1 MSQPNIKAEIL
12 LPAMEQAIDPIVIID
27 EHNDVV
33 FFNPAA
39 ERMWGLSRD
48 KVVGRNVSCLVP
60 VEVRNDHDG
69 FIDHN
74 RRTGI
79 NKIVGTSREVEFTR
93 ADGQYVCGELS
104 ISKVRLPGT
113 DKIYYIAVMK
123 DATEES
129 QRRKILILQN
139 DVLQA
144 LASDLLI
151 QDVADLLCRRV
162 DSFVPNSVACLI
174 LVDAD
179 SRLQI
184 LSAPGLPKRYFNA
197 IDGLKLA
204 PADLERLKRDPAY
217 SNQLLWR
224 NYQSIA
230 MSLGLE
236 HCRSAPIRTH
246 DNQVSGLFALYSRDP
261 HAPQEWP
268 ERIVEACIPFCA
280 LAVEQNM
287 TRQHISQLS
296 NFDSLTGLLN
306 RASLHKVIDALI
318 MREGDNHFYLFMLDI
333 DRFRD
338 INDALGH
345 VYADEFLV
353 EIGQRIRELVQD
365 DYIISRSGG
374 DEYIVIV
381 PDCTHAKAVKFAELL
396 INTIAKPMQVGENTL
411 SISCSVGI
419 SCFPDNGPDSES
431 LLSNADAA
439 MRQAKADGRR
449 VYRFAGQGKNQVAQ
463 DRLVLGSALRD
474 SLAKGM
480 LNLHYQPQVEAASGG
495 LYGVEAL
502 SRWHHPHLGN
512 ISPSRFIAVAEETG
526 QIEAI
531 GRWSLQ
537 EACRQMRAWDDDGVH
552 VPTVAVNLSAVH
564 FRNRALPQ
572 YISGLLKQYKLT
584 PERLTVE
591 ITELM
596 KTKERLSEMAETDTL
611 TALLNRGGFNT
622 ALTAALGLSSKEPPQ
637 SRALVMF
644 DLDGFKQIN
653 DIHGHHAGDIVLRVV
668 ASRLVEL
675 TDPDDPISRLGGDE
689 FAIVLN
695 KTLRSMPLEKY
706 MDRLQAALERP
717 IDIET
722 VTVSIAGSIGAV
734 FLDARESVEDM
745 QKNADMALYAA
756 KRAGG
761 KQAQM
766 FTDALRQRA
775 KVRSQILIEARSG
788 VKDGQFEVYYQPIL
802 NCHTSQLDQIEALLR
817 WHHPERGLLA
827 AEDFADVFTDS
838 TLTQAMGP
846 SMIASFQRDIAL
858 WERTGQPPRQL
869 AINMSRMD
877 LGRTEYRVELERSL
891 REFGLSP
898 SDFVLE
904 VTEQMLQGR
913 RAGRS
918 MRNIRELSEAGFQI
932 AMDNFGKGETTLR
945 HLHDL
950 PFNQLKIDQSLVAGI
965 VDNPGEC
972 EVLASLVSL
981 GQVYGL
987 EVTVEGVE
995 TRAQFDLVLAMKP
1008 DRVQGF
1014 FISPALSSSALTKLP
1029 PRFEIAA

>member
-204 PADLERLKRDPAY
+204 SADLERLKRDPAY

-512 ISPSRFIAVAEETG
+512 IFPSRFIAVAEETG

-591 ITELM
+591 ITESVMMDSSSDTIEVLHSIRNM
-596 KTKERLSEMAETDTL
+596 GCGLSMDDFGTGYSSLSRLTRLPLSEIKID
-611 TALLNRGGFNT
+611 RSF
-622 ALTAALGLSSKEPPQ
+622 
-637 SRALVMF
+637 
-644 DLDGFKQIN
+644 IN
-653 DIHGHHAGDIVLRVV
+653 DFEHDTNAQAVTMAVIGIG
-668 ASRLVEL
+668 
-675 TDPDDPISRLGGDE
+675 SRLG
-689 FAIVLN
+689 
-695 KTLRSMPLEKY
+695 M
-706 MDRLQAALERP
+706 
-717 IDIET
+717 T
-722 VTVSIAGSIGAV
+722 V
-734 FLDARESVEDM
+734 
-745 QKNADMALYAA
+745 
-756 KRAGG
+756 
-761 KQAQM
+761 
-766 FTDALRQRA
+766 
-775 KVRSQILIEARSG
+775 
-788 VKDGQFEVYYQPIL
+788 
-802 NCHTSQLDQIEALLR
+802 
-817 WHHPERGLLA
+817 
-827 AEDFADVFTDS
+827 
-838 TLTQAMGP
+838 
-846 SMIASFQRDIAL
+846 
-858 WERTGQPPRQL
+858 
-869 AINMSRMD
+869 
-877 LGRTEYRVELERSL
+877 
-891 REFGLSP
+891 
-898 SDFVLE
+898 
-904 VTEQMLQGR
+904 VT
-913 RAGRS
+913 
-918 MRNIRELSEAGFQI
+918 
-932 AMDNFGKGETTLR
+932 
-945 HLHDL
+945 
-950 PFNQLKIDQSLVAGI
+950 
-965 VDNPGEC
+965 
-972 EVLASLVSL
+972 
-981 GQVYGL
+981 
-987 EVTVEGVE
+987 EGVE
-995 TRAQFDLVLAMKP
+995 TEQQRLLLEELKCDVM
-1008 DRVQGF
+1008 QGYLF
-1014 FISPALSSSALTKLP
+1014 ARPLPALELEEWYRAGKARGTFVPPPVERPDTAQAEPEEAQDTPVAAPPVAATPTQTK
-1029 PRFEIAA
+1029 